1 MPSAT
6 PSACTLRFPD
16 LGREITALGNESVL
30 QAARRHG
37 VRLVGACGGRGTCGS
52 CAVRVV
58 SGTVEATRPDGE
70 TALGKKWLRAC
81 EIRPRSDC
89 VLEINR
95 RSLAPVVRHASAPDK
110 PSVAWSL
117 APAVHSIDVELSA
130 PSLNDNRADAD
141 RLLDALGSPVAAI
154 DLDAARRLPDLLR
167 QHGWAVRARVRD
179 AEVIQ
184 AAPRRSPTLGLAVD
198 LGTTKVAA
206 FLVDLQSGLCLAEL
220 GIENPQGVW
229 GADLVS
235 RIDHALTGDG
245 AAQLQQ
251 NALAAIN
258 ALAHDLAQAAEA
270 SSSDIVDVVVCGNT
284 AMHHLLLKLPVRQ
297 LGRAPFV
304 AAVRRG
310 LDLKAREL
318 GLVVAPGAW
327 VHVVGNIGGFVGGDH
342 VTALLATESQWQG
355 SAATLVMDIG
365 TNTEISL
372 VHGGRILSASCPS
385 GPALE
390 AGNISCGM
398 RAAVGAIDR
407 VTFAEDRIAVT
418 TIGSRAAVGVCGS
431 GVVDTVATL
440 LRAGIIDPRGRLCRG
455 MPAVQEVTG
464 QRAARLSAAVTF
476 NQADVRAVQLAKA
489 AIGAG
494 VELLLREAAIDAADI
509 GRLLLAGAFGAH
521 LDVASGI
528 AIGLLPALPRE
539 RFLQVGNAA
548 GVGAQQLLAS
558 RSARIR
564 AGELAASCRHIEL
577 GSRRD
582 FQNTFLRHIAFPGRS
597 PS

>member
-1 MPSAT
+1 MPSDT
-6 PSACTLRFPD
+6 PTACTLRFPD
-16 LGREITALGNESVL
+16 LGREVTALGDESVL

-37 VRLVGACGGRGTCGS
+37 VRLAGACGGRGTCGS
-52 CAVRVV
+52 CAVHVV
-58 SGTVEATRPDGE
+58 SGTVEAARPGSE
-70 TALGKKWLRAC
+70 TALDKKWLRAC

-89 VLEINR
+89 VLEIGR
-95 RSLAPVVRHASAPDK
+95 RSLAPVLRHDGAPDK
-110 PSVAWSL
+110 PSVALSL
-117 APAVHSIDVELSA
+117 EPAVRSVDVRLAA
-130 PSLNDNRADAD
+130 PGLNDDRADAD
-141 RLLDALGSPVAAI
+141 RLLDALGSPAAAI

-167 QHGWAVRARVRD
+167 QHGWAVRARLRG
-179 AEVIQ
+179 AEVIHV
-184 AAPRRSPTLGLAVD
+184 APRRSPTLGLAVD

-206 FLVDLQSGLCLAEL
+206 FLVDLESGLCLAEL
-220 GIENPQGVW
+220 GIENPQGAW

-235 RIDHALTGDG
+235 RINHALTDDG

-258 ALAHDLAQAAEA
+258 ALAHDLAHAVDA
-270 SSSDIVDVVVCGNT
+270 STSDIVDMVVCGNT

-310 LDLKAREL
+310 VDIKAREL
-318 GLVVAPGAW
+318 GLAVAPGAW

-398 RAAVGAIDR
+398 RAALGAIDR
-407 VTFAEDRIAVT
+407 VTLAGDRIAVT
-418 TIGSRAAVGVCGS
+418 TIGSRPAVGICGS

-440 LRAGIIDPRGRLCRG
+440 LRAGMIDPRGRLCPG
-455 MPAVQEVTG
+455 MPAVQEVAG
-464 QRAARLSAAVTF
+464 QRAAVLSAEVTF
-476 NQADVRAVQLAKA
+476 TQADVRAVQLAKA
-489 AIGAG
+489 AIGTG

-509 GRLLLAGAFGAH
+509 GRLLLAGAFGAY

-539 RFLQVGNAA
+539 RVLQVGNAA
-548 GVGAQQLLAS
+548 GAGAQQLLAS
-558 RSARIR
+558 RSARSR
-564 AGELAASCRHIEL
+564 AGELAASSRHVEL

-582 FQNTFLRHIAFPGRS
+582 FQKTFLHHISFTGRN